1 MNISTEKK
9 EANDQV
15 IEGGEVSESG
25 EADQGVEA
33 VESVEV
39 SKGGEAAQGVE
50 AAQGDGSSKGGE
62 AAQAVEA
69 AQVVEA
75 AQDIE
80 VAEGGEA
87 AQVVEAVESVEVSE
101 GGEAAQ
107 DVEVAEGGEAAQEV
121 EAAEDEGIEDLA
133 KLLDEHDYDTPSV
146 GDIRTGIIVSIS
158 SQGVIVDLGLKRDGQ
173 IPPSDLDEL
182 EDEEREALELNDEVP
197 VYILDTGHPDRL
209 LVSIHKARLNQDWIR
224 AEEMLDSGDIIE
236 APVIGYNRGGVIVP
250 FGNLRGFVPASHLVE
265 LRRGMDDRQRQQAMS
280 KLRNETIPMRVI
292 EVNRRR
298 RRLVLSQR
306 DAQKEWQEARKV
318 ELIDKLETGDVVK
331 GRVSGLRSFGA
342 FVDLGGADGLIH
354 ISELAWHRVNHPR
367 EVVRVGDDIEVYVLG
382 LDREDQRIALSR
394 KRMLPNPWSL
404 AEEKYDIN
412 QLIEGRV
419 TRIVTYGAFVEIE
432 PGIEGLLHISQLSR
446 DNVEDVNELISEGEI
461 HLLRIISLDTT
472 RQRIGLSLKSVS
484 AGEQIE
490 WMSQREALQAEEVD
504 EVEADELV
512 TEDDLAPEESLAEE
526 EHLEGEESE
535 EIELVESD
543 VVDVA
548 AAVDQAL
555 AEMDEEE

>member
-1 MNISTEKK
+1 
-9 EANDQV
+9 
-15 IEGGEVSESG
+15 
-25 EADQGVEA
+25 
-33 VESVEV
+33 
-39 SKGGEAAQGVE
+39 
-50 AAQGDGSSKGGE
+50 
-62 AAQAVEA
+62 
-69 AQVVEA
+69 
-75 AQDIE
+75 
-80 VAEGGEA
+80 
-87 AQVVEAVESVEVSE
+87 
-101 GGEAAQ
+101 
-107 DVEVAEGGEAAQEV
+107 
-121 EAAEDEGIEDLA
+121 
-133 KLLDEHDYDTPSV
+133 
-146 GDIRTGIIVSIS
+146 
-158 SQGVIVDLGLKRDGQ
+158 
-173 IPPSDLDEL
+173 
-182 EDEEREALELNDEVP
+182 
-197 VYILDTGHPDRL
+197 
-209 LVSIHKARLNQDWIR
+209 
-224 AEEMLDSGDIIE
+224 
-236 APVIGYNRGGVIVP
+236 
-250 FGNLRGFVPASHLVE
+250 
-265 LRRGMDDRQRQQAMS
+265 
-280 KLRNETIPMRVI
+280 
-292 EVNRRR
+292 
-298 RRLVLSQR
+298 
-306 DAQKEWQEARKV
+306 
-318 ELIDKLETGDVVK
+318 
-331 GRVSGLRSFGA
+331 
-342 FVDLGGADGLIH
+342 
-354 ISELAWHRVNHPR
+354 
-367 EVVRVGDDIEVYVLG
+367 VGDDIEVYVLG

>member
-1 MNISTEKK
+1 V
-9 EANDQV
+9 Q
-15 IEGGEVSESG
+15 
-25 EADQGVEA
+25 
-33 VESVEV
+33 
-39 SKGGEAAQGVE
+39 
-50 AAQGDGSSKGGE
+50 
-62 AAQAVEA
+62 
-69 AQVVEA
+69 
-75 AQDIE
+75 
-80 VAEGGEA
+80 
-87 AQVVEAVESVEVSE
+87 
-101 GGEAAQ
+101 
-107 DVEVAEGGEAAQEV
+107 
-121 EAAEDEGIEDLA
+121 DLA
-133 KLLDEHDYDTPSV
+133 QLLEEHDYDTPSV
-146 GDIRTGIIVSIS
+146 GDIRPGVVVSIS
-158 SQGVIVDLGLKRDGQ
+158 SQGVIVDLGLKRDGL

-182 EDEEREALELNDEVP
+182 EEEERDSLELNDEVP

-209 LVSIHKARLNQDWIR
+209 LVSVHKARLNQDWIH
-224 AEEMLDSGDIIE
+224 AEEMLETGDIIE

-280 KLRNETIPMRVI
+280 KLRNESIPMRVI

-331 GRVSGLRSFGA
+331 GTVSGLRSFGA

-367 EVVRVGDDIEVYVLG
+367 EVVRVGDEIEVYILG
-382 LDREDQRIALSR
+382 LDRDEQRIALSR

-404 AEEKYDIN
+404 AEEKYAIN
-412 QLIEGRV
+412 QLVEGRV

-446 DNVEDVNELISEGEI
+446 DNIEDVNELISEGEI
-461 HLLRIISLDTT
+461 HLLRIISLDTM

-490 WMSQREALQAEEVD
+490 WMSQREAAQAEEAVEELVEE
-504 EVEADELV
+504 EVETVALDEEAEIEALEEE
-512 TEDDLAPEESLAEE
+512 TEIAAAEE
-526 EHLEGEESE
+526 EVAEEDLEVVETSTEVEEPVAESLE
-535 EIELVESD
+535 DIEATEPKI
-543 VVDVA
+543 VDVA

-555 AEMDEEE
+555 AELDEEE